1 VGNRAGA
8 QRQRWLFDGRL
19 KYDLWSLLKG
29 DKEMEYETIIYK
41 KDNCTGTVTLNR
53 PERLNAINTR
63 LSSELESLLDELASD
78 NEVRVVI
85 ITGAGRGFCAGA
97 DIKEMAES
105 SGQQVT
111 QRSRLWRYRFFN
123 KLEDLGKPVIAAIN
137 GPCNGGGLE
146 IALCCDFRIASEAA
160 SFGMGEVKL
169 GIIPAAG
176 GTVRLPRLIGPARA
190 KEFLYFGNVIDARR
204 AYEIGLVNKV
214 VPAEELIPEALRWA
228 SELAER
234 PPLSLRMLKYCVNVG
249 MQMDLLSALDYESKC
264 AEILRGSEDY
274 REGTRAFVEKRKPI
288 FKGR

>member
-1 VGNRAGA
+1 
-8 QRQRWLFDGRL
+8 
-19 KYDLWSLLKG
+19 
-29 DKEMEYETIIYK
+29 MEYETIIYQRE
-41 KDNCTGTVTLNR
+41 GSVAIVTLNR
-53 PERLNAINTR
+53 PERLNAINAK
-63 LSSELESLLDELASD
+63 LSAELEDLVDELAD
-78 NEVRVVI
+78 DDQIRVAI

-97 DIKEMAES
+97 DIKEMADASAQQS
-105 SGQQVT
+105 S
-111 QRSRLWRYRFFN
+111 QRSRRRRYRFFN
-123 KLEDLGKPVIAAIN
+123 KLEDLSKPVIAAIN

-169 GIIPAAG
+169 GVIPAAG
-176 GTVRLPRLIGPARA
+176 GTARLPRLIGPARA

-214 VPAEELIPEALRWA
+214 VPVVELMSEAMRWA

-249 MQMDLLSALDYESKC
+249 MQMDLMSALDYESKC
-264 AEILRGSEDY
+264 AEILRSTEDY
-274 REGTRAFVEKRKPI
+274 REGTRAFVEKRKPV